1 MSGRLLPVK
10 IIQAF
15 TKDSIQKTRELFGIK
30 KDDIILLRD
39 ASGGGAMTARMI
51 ADSGVR
57 AVLIC
62 DDMSHA
68 AKEELFSL
76 NVPVLMAKE
85 VKIKFDHDEEIAV
98 IDPEDINN
106 AIEEWNVKAQERRKQ
121 EKEEWL
127 ASLVDEYRSERRK
140 EIKKF

>member
-15 TKDSIQKTRELFGIK
+15 TKDSIQKTQEQFGIK
-30 KDDIILLRD
+30 KDDIILLKD
-39 ASGGGAMTARMI
+39 ASGGGTMTAKMI
-51 ADSGVR
+51 ADPGVR
-57 AVLIC
+57 AVIIC

-68 AKEELFSL
+68 AKEELFRL

-85 VKIKFDHDEEIAV
+85 VKIKFDPAEEIAV
-98 IDPEDINN
+98 IYPEDINN
-106 AIEEWNVKAQERRKQ
+106 AIDEWNKKAEERRKH

-140 EIKKF
+140 GRKG